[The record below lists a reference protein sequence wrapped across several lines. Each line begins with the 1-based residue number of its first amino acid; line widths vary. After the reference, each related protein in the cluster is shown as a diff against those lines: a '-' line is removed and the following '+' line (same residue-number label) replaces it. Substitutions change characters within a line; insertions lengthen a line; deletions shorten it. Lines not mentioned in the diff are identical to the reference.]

1 MCIRCGVHVVAWQY
15 TPQTV
20 LKCRGMKWSMLV
32 FHTAPMCSCRV
43 AYCCCQ
49 IKSSDLWSLYKR
61 AVVRCFNHQVP
72 QLLPLIG
79 LTRGGSGR
87 VVIRKAISLGP
98 RPVNIRGFFDLKED
112 SPGERKSLRVV
123 FWSPLQIKRG
133 GIEGG
138 RDIFGTDELE
148 LLNISSFSLWSSKY
162 C

>member
-79 LTRGGSGR
+79 LTRVGSGG
-87 VVIRKAISLGP
+87 VVIRKAIFP
-98 RPVNIRGFFDLKED
+98 RPEACKYSWLLRPQRGFPGRKEITASRLLK
-112 SPGERKSLRVV
+112 SPTD
-123 FWSPLQIKRG
+123 QKRG
-133 GIEGG
+133 NRGREGYFRYG
-138 RDIFGTDELE
+138 WAWTVEYIF
-148 LLNISSFSLWSSKY
+148 LLSMI
-162 C
+162 